1 MSNITHDGP
10 SSSSM
15 ERDAR
20 QIHDDKPV
28 SPGSIAL
35 GVIIGR
41 MSEFFDFFVYG
52 LASVLVFPQVFFPF
66 APDRLTGTL
75 YSFAIFSLAFLARPV
90 GSVVF
95 QVIDRLYGRG
105 TKLTIALILLGGS
118 TASISFLPGYNVIG
132 VWSIYLLALFRLG
145 QGFALGGAWDGL
157 ASLLALNAPSN
168 RRGWYAM
175 IPQLGAPIGF
185 ALASILFGY
194 FVANLSNADFLSWG
208 WRYPFFVAFAINVVA
223 LFARLRLVM
232 TREFGDLL
240 EQNELQAKPVT
251 EVLRLHGRDILIG
264 AFVPLASFAM
274 FHLVTIFPLG
284 WMSLYGSQ
292 SIGAFMV
299 VQVIGAIVG
308 VCAIIV
314 SGLLADR
321 IGRRGQLAVCAVLIA
336 IFSFI
341 GPILIGSGN
350 AGQDA
355 FVIIGFGVLGLS
367 FGQATGSVSSRFS
380 RGYRYTGAAL
390 TSDLSWLIGAGFAP
404 LVALWLSS
412 HYGLPFVGY
421 YLLSGAICTL
431 VALYFSRTLEVSDGP
446 TPKRYDKPSRA

>member
-1 MSNITHDGP
+1 MTTASNFRPT
-10 SSSSM
+10 SSAL

-20 QIHDDKPV
+20 RMHADEHV
-28 SPGSIAL
+28 SPGNIAL

-52 LASVLVFPQVFFPF
+52 IASVLVFPKLMFPF
-66 APDRLTGTL
+66 APDHLTATL
-75 YSFAIFSLAFLARPV
+75 YSFAIFSLAFLARPI

-95 QVIDRLYGRG
+95 MEIDRRHGRG
-105 TKLTIALILLGGS
+105 TKLTIALFILGGS
-118 TASISFLPGYNVIG
+118 TASISFLPGYETLG
-132 VWSIYLLALFRLG
+132 LWSVALLALFRLG

-157 ASLLALNAPSN
+157 ASLLALNAPQT

-185 ALASILFGY
+185 ALASGLFAY
-194 FVANLSNADFLSWG
+194 LAVSLSSEDFIGWG

-232 TREFGDLL
+232 TREFGELL
-240 EQNELQAKPVT
+240 EQHELTARRVPDV
-251 EVLRLHGRDILIG
+251 VRAHGRDILIG

-284 WMSLYGSQ
+284 WMNLYGDQ
-292 SIGAFMV
+292 ATGTFLLYQVAGAGV
-299 VQVIGAIVG
+299 GVIGIV
-308 VCAIIV
+308 I
-314 SGLLADR
+314 SGLVADM
-321 IGRRGQLAVCAVLIA
+321 IGRRAQLFVGAIIIA
-336 IFSFI
+336 LFSFLA
-341 GPILIGSGN
+341 PILIGSGN

-355 FVIIGFGVLGLS
+355 FVMLGFGILGLS
-367 FGQATGSVSSRFS
+367 FGQAAGSVSSRFAQA
-380 RGYRYTGAAL
+380 YRYTGAAL

-404 LVALWLSS
+404 LVALSLASNF
-412 HYGLPFVGY
+412 GLTFVGF

-431 VALYFSRTLEVSDGP
+431 AALTISERLPVHKTDE
-446 TPKRYDKPSRA
+446 

>member
-1 MSNITHDGP
+1 MTEANYGP
-10 SSSSM
+10 SSTTL

-20 QIHDDKPV
+20 QIHSGEKV

-52 LASVLVFPQVFFPF
+52 LASVLVFPQLIFPF
-66 APDRLTGTL
+66 APDRLTATL

-95 QVIDRLYGRG
+95 MTIDRFYGRG
-105 TKLTIALILLGGS
+105 TKLTIALFLLGGS
-118 TASISFLPGYNVIG
+118 TASIAFLPGYNEIG
-132 VWSIYLLALFRLG
+132 YWAIALLALFRLG

-157 ASLLALNAPSN
+157 ASLLALNAPQN
-168 RRGWYAM
+168 KRGWYAM

-185 ALASILFGY
+185 ALASIIFG
-194 FVANLSNADFLSWG
+194 FFIANLSNEDFLSWG

-232 TREFGDLL
+232 TQEFGTLL
-240 EQNELQAKPVT
+240 EQHELEAAPIGK
-251 EVLRLHGRDILIG
+251 VLKVHGRDILIG

-284 WMSLYGSQ
+284 WMSLYGTQ
-292 SIGAFMV
+292 PLDTFMV
-299 VQVIGAIVG
+299 VQIIGALVGIV
-308 VCAIIV
+308 AIIA
-314 SGLLADR
+314 SGLIADR
-321 IGRRGQLAVCAVLIA
+321 IGRRAQLAVCAVLIA
-336 IFSFI
+336 IFSFV
-341 GPILIGSGN
+341 GPMLIASGD

-367 FGQATGSVSSRFS
+367 FGQATGSISSRFG
-380 RGYRYTGAAL
+380 RGYRYTGAAF
-390 TSDLSWLIGAGFAP
+390 TSDLAWLVGAGFAP
-404 LVALWLSS
+404 LVALSLSS
-412 HYGLPFVGY
+412 SFGLTFVGY

-431 VALYFSRTLEVSDGP
+431 AALAFSKALEQ
-446 TPKRYDKPSRA
+446 RE